1 MIFFIRHNRSH
12 CPCLLERR
20 YVRIVFEIFEVL
32 LFRREIL
39 FIRLSLFCGIFGYHQ
54 KIVNIRGWTD
64 LEESSPRYYRRPNCK
79 DLRFAFGFFL
89 FHRFI
94 LFYDCCARDQAGHT
108 DHQVSGGCI
117 SSNITSL
124 DRYLARQSQLQNLSF
139 YGNSHVSRVYVD
151 VDVRSI

>member
-1 MIFFIRHNRSH
+1 MDKANHYY
-12 CPCLLERR
+12 PCLFERR
-20 YVRIVFEIFEVL
+20 YVRIILEIFEIL
-32 LFRREIL
+32 LLLREVL
-39 FIRLSLFCGIFGYHQ
+39 FIRLSSFRGIFGYHQ
-54 KIVNIRGWTD
+54 EIVNIRGWTD

-79 DLRFAFGFFL
+79 DFRIAFGLFL

-94 LFYDCCARDQAGHT
+94 LFYDYCTRDQAGHA

-117 SSNITSL
+117 SSNITFL
-124 DRYLARQSQLQNLSF
+124 DRYLARQSQLQNLPF